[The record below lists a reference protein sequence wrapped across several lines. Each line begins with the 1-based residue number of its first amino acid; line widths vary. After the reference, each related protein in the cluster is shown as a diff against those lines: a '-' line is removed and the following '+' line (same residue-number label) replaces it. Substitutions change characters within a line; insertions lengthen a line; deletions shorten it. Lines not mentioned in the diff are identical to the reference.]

1 MKQLL
6 SLIAFLSVSALLAQ
20 NPFEKEIL
28 QSKYTID
35 SIVATEKLL
44 FYKREA
50 AVQQSLKEG
59 KITKE
64 QSAKMLKEIKEASEL
79 STKQKT
85 YKEGLRLSA
94 LIQQKATELSM
105 DTLQKNAT
113 LDSLISTEPKENYI
127 QTVQQLDSLPKPSLN
142 EKLKTSINLGF
153 GFGIRA
159 AIDGKGK
166 FSPASSVE
174 LAFTLNTRV
183 HATKRL
189 YLQYGFLVAGE
200 GLDIKGDKYF
210 TLDNDVPKLTPYG
223 RSLNVS
229 RLRSNYFTGIVGVE
243 KKFPSKIRIGAGGYF
258 GTITSARQRIKYKE
272 GDNEYD
278 IWLKHDV
285 KVNPI
290 TYGVSAHIGYGII
303 ALYAKY
309 SLAPLFKNSPNNVHP
324 FVIGIK
330 FW

>member
-6 SLIAFLSVSALLAQ
+6 SLIAILSVSALLAQ

-44 FYKREA
+44 LYKREA

-105 DTLQKNAT
+105 DTLQKNTT

-127 QTVQQLDSLPKPSLN
+127 QTVQQLDSLPNKYNENKHGVTVAIHLAIGLQSVTNDKTYFNPYLN
-142 EKLKTSINLGF
+142 TELG
-153 GFGIRA
+153 
-159 AIDGKGK
+159 
-166 FSPASSVE
+166 
-174 LAFTLNTRV
+174 LAFTSQLYKKKQLSLNYGLV
-183 HATKRL
+183 WQSNRL
-189 YLQYGFLVAGE
+189 N
-200 GLDIKGDKYF
+200 IKGNNYLISENDDTKLVPF
-210 TLDNDVPKLTPYG
+210 SKPLDRAKL
-223 RSLNVS
+223 RV
-229 RLRSNYFTGIVGVE
+229 NYLILPIELQKNF
-243 KKFPSKIRIGAGGYF
+243 KSKIHIGGGAYF
-258 GTITSARQRIKYKE
+258 GALIDVNQKIKYTE
-272 GDNEYD
+272 GDD
-278 IWLKHDV
+278 HLKLFLRNGL
-285 KVNPI
+285 KVNKF
-290 TYGVSAHIGYGII
+290 TYGLSAQVGNKWFSI
-303 ALYAKY
+303 YAKY
-309 SLAPLFKNSPNNVHP
+309 SLAPLFENSPNNIHP
-324 FVIGIK
+324 FSIGIK
-330 FW
+330 F

>member
-94 LIQQKATELSM
+94 LIQQKATELS
-105 DTLQKNAT
+105 
-113 LDSLISTEPKENYI
+113 LDCST
-127 QTVQQLDSLPKPSLN
+127 VR
-142 EKLKTSINLGF
+142 F
-153 GFGIRA
+153 
-159 AIDGKGK
+159 
-166 FSPASSVE
+166 
-174 LAFTLNTRV
+174 
-183 HATKRL
+183 
-189 YLQYGFLVAGE
+189 
-200 GLDIKGDKYF
+200 
-210 TLDNDVPKLTPYG
+210 
-223 RSLNVS
+223 
-229 RLRSNYFTGIVGVE
+229 
-243 KKFPSKIRIGAGGYF
+243 
-258 GTITSARQRIKYKE
+258 
-272 GDNEYD
+272 
-278 IWLKHDV
+278 
-285 KVNPI
+285 
-290 TYGVSAHIGYGII
+290 I
-303 ALYAKY
+303 AQ
-309 SLAPLFKNSPNNVHP
+309 
-324 FVIGIK
+324 
-330 FW
+330 